1 MTPVSNARVP
11 TLIDREPLTA
21 ALFEEWDIIDG
32 LLAGLTDAQWTAP
45 TPLPGWTVHDIVSH
59 LIGVESMLAGIE
71 PPTAADEVPDS
82 AHVHNAIG
90 AFNERWVTG
99 LRSHTHAEVL
109 TGFRD
114 ITRARREALS
124 AMTQDDFDAPSMTPV
139 GPDTYG
145 RFMRTRL
152 FDCWFHEHDIRD
164 AVGLPGQEGGPRAEY
179 SLAELF
185 GGLGF
190 AVGKKGGAPQG
201 STVTFAL
208 SGPLTRDVHVAV
220 DGRAAVVPTL
230 DAPATTTLRLDS
242 RLFTRLCGGRVS
254 ASDHSGEITV
264 LGDEALGRQ
273 IAANLAFTI

>member
-1 MTPVSNARVP
+1 VTPVSDAKQP

-21 ALFEEWDIIDG
+21 ALFEEWDILDG
-32 LLAGLTDAQWTAP
+32 LLAGLTDEQWSSP
-45 TPLPGWTVHDIVSH
+45 TPLPGWTVHDVVAH
-59 LIGVESMLAGIE
+59 LIGIESMLSDVE
-71 PPTAADEVPDS
+71 PPLTADEVPDS
-82 AHVHNAIG
+82 PHVINAIG
-90 AFNERWVTG
+90 AFNERWVAG
-99 LRSHTHAEVL
+99 LRSHSHAEVL
-109 TGFRD
+109 SGFRD
-114 ITRARREALS
+114 IIRTRRGALS

-139 GPDTYG
+139 GPDSYG

-164 AVGLPGQEGGPRAEY
+164 AVGLPGEEGGPRAEY
-179 SLAELF
+179 SFAELV

-190 AVGKKGGAPQG
+190 AVGKKGGAPDG
-201 STVTFAL
+201 STVTFVL
-208 SGPLTRDVHVAV
+208 TGPLARDIHVAV
-220 DGRAAVVPTL
+220 HGRAAVVPAL

-254 ASDHSGEITV
+254 AADHAGEIEV

>member
-1 MTPVSNARVP
+1 MSDAKQP

-21 ALFEEWDIIDG
+21 ALFEEWDVIDG
-32 LLAGLTDAQWTAP
+32 LLAGLTDEQWSAP
-45 TPLPGWTVHDIVSH
+45 TPLPGWNVHDVVAH
-59 LIGVESMLAGIE
+59 LIGVESMLSGIE
-71 PPTAADEVPDS
+71 PPATEDEVPDS
-82 AHVHNAIG
+82 PHVHNAIG
-90 AFNERWVTG
+90 AYNERWVTG

-109 TGFRD
+109 SGFRD
-114 ITRARREALS
+114 ITRARRGTLS

-152 FDCWFHEHDIRD
+152 FDCWFHELDIRD
-164 AVGLPGQEGGPRAEY
+164 AVGLPGEEGGPRAEY
-179 SLAELF
+179 SLAELV

-201 STVTFAL
+201 GAVTFAL
-208 SGPLTRDVHVAV
+208 TGPLARDIHVAV
-220 DGRAAVVPTL
+220 DGRAAVVPAL
-230 DAPATTTLRLDS
+230 DGPATATLRLDS

-254 ASDHSGEITV
+254 AADHSGEITI
-264 LGDEALGRQ
+264 LGDQALGEQ